1 MFNKPKVSWLDVK
14 LGLRM
19 FAKYPGL
26 SLVTVFGMSVAIA
39 IGAGY
44 FGAFGIMLDSRLPFD
59 PEGRVVAVHTRTVS
73 GPDVGNIDPASVHD
87 FEQWRTS
94 LTTIVDLGA
103 FRNDS
108 RNLITEGGETWLIR
122 EVAFITASAF
132 PFTGA
137 APVLGRTLLAED
149 ERPNAPPVL
158 VIGHEEW
165 QSRFNAEPKIIG
177 TTVRLDEV
185 PHTIVGVM
193 PQGFGFPIRHRY
205 WVPLRLT
212 DTDRSATA
220 GPSVNV
226 FGRLAPGASMEEARG
241 ELTAVSG
248 RLAKALPRTHENLRA
263 EVGSYALTFNNV
275 EGPEV
280 ELAIRGVQFGVGL
293 LLLIVA
299 VNVSVLVYARTA
311 TRTGELS
318 VRTAL
323 GASRANVVGLLF
335 VEALAPAIAAA
346 VIGLAMITVT
356 FRWMRGTLGNHL
368 DPADHMPYW
377 ITLGSNARLPES
389 FGVSPGVVA
398 YAVLLAG
405 IAAAIIGVLPALQ
418 ATGKR
423 MQVGLQQVAARSAS
437 MQLGRTWTV
446 LIVLQVAFAVAA
458 LPAALYNAAGALR
471 MGMRKAPPQA
481 SQLLRGSLEMTPSP
495 QVTRLDDAA
504 RAQDGTLF
512 VDRVTTWLQ
521 RTAAEPGV
529 VGVTYAAR
537 FAGEESYATIEAEAE
552 TPPAGSAAN
561 TKAPIAM
568 SAREGVVAAN
578 HFEVLGVPVVS
589 GRGFTSADVYPDVTV
604 VIVDQTFAQRLGG
617 GGNVLGRRI
626 RFSRQSSG
634 GVDTQGPWHE
644 IIGVVPA
651 FAGAFTPSSIETPA
665 PRFYRPMRLGE
676 VGYLAVIIKSAGGD
690 PTRLLKSLGEL
701 TASVHPSLKLHRLE
715 GAVRMF
721 EEYTISYKAVS
732 LVIFA
737 VTVSVLLLS
746 AAGIYAMMS
755 FTVAKRRREI
765 GIRSALGADSRQLLM
780 GIFGRASAQIGAG
793 IAVGLVVAAV
803 VERLAMGG
811 RGYVF
816 LPVVAGIMMTVGLL
830 AALGP
835 ARKGLAV
842 QPTEALRDE

>member
-1 MFNKPKVSWLDVK
+1 MFNKSKVSWLDVK

-59 PEGRVVAVHTRTVS
+59 PEGRVVVIHTRTVA
-73 GPDVGNIDPASVHD
+73 GQGAGNLDPASVHD
-87 FEQWRTS
+87 FEQWRAS
-94 LTTIVDLGA
+94 LKSITDIGA
-103 FRNDS
+103 FRDDS
-108 RNLITEGGETWLIR
+108 RNLITDDGDGWLVR

-132 PFTGA
+132 PLTGS

-165 QSRFNAEPKIIG
+165 QTRFRGDPKIIG
-177 TTVRLDEV
+177 ATVRLDEV

-193 PQGFGFPIRHRY
+193 PQAFEFPIRNRY

-212 DTDRSATA
+212 DIDRSAEA
-220 GPSVNV
+220 GPSLNV
-226 FGRLAPGASMEEARG
+226 FGRLAEGASWEGARA
-241 ELTAVSG
+241 ELAAMSE
-248 RLAKALPRTHENLRA
+248 RMAAALPSTHKNVRA
-263 EVGSYALTFNNV
+263 EIGSYALNFNNV
-275 EGPEV
+275 EGPEA
-280 ELAIRGVQFGVGL
+280 EMAIRGVQFGVGL

-318 VRTAL
+318 VRAAL
-323 GASRANVVGLLF
+323 GASRAHVVTLLF

-346 VIGLAMITVT
+346 AIGLAMVSVT
-356 FRWMRGTLGNHL
+356 FRFMRGTLGNHL

-377 ITLGSNARLPES
+377 ITLGSNSRLPES
-389 FGVSPGVVA
+389 FGVTPGVVA

-418 ATGKR
+418 ATGKK
-423 MQVGLQQVAARSAS
+423 MQAGLQQVASRSAG
-437 MQLGRTWTV
+437 MQLGRTWTA
-446 LIVLQVAFAVAA
+446 LIVLQVAFAVGA

-471 MGMRKAPPQA
+471 VGLRPPPPEA
-481 SQLLRGSLEMTPSP
+481 SQLLRGSLGMSRERAT
-495 QVTRLDDAA
+495 TRVDDAV
-504 RAQDGTLF
+504 RAQEGARF
-512 VDRVTTWLQ
+512 VERVNTWLQ
-521 RTAAEPGV
+521 RAAVEPGV
-529 VGVTYAAR
+529 DAVTYAAR
-537 FAGEESYATIEAEAE
+537 FAGEESNATIEAESE
-552 TPPAGSAAN
+552 SSGAGPGKAA
-561 TKAPIAM
+561 APVAM
-568 SAREGVVAAN
+568 SAYEGVIAPN
-578 HFEVLGVPVVS
+578 LFEVLGVPVVA
-589 GRGFTSADVYPDVTV
+589 GRGFTSADAFPDATAI
-604 VIVDQTFAQRLGG
+604 IVDQTFAQRLAG

-626 RFSRQSSG
+626 RFSGRSG
-634 GVDTQGPWHE
+634 DGADARGPWHE
-644 IIGVVPA
+644 IVGVVPA
-651 FAGAFTPSSIETPA
+651 FAGTFTPSTFETPG

-676 VGYLAVIIKSAGGD
+676 VEPIAVIIKAAGGD
-690 PTRLLKSLGEL
+690 PTRVSKRLEEL
-701 TASVHPSLKLHRLE
+701 TASVHPSLKLQRLQ

-721 EEYTISYKAVS
+721 EEYTVSFAAVS

-737 VTVSVLLLS
+737 VTASVLLLS

-793 IAVGLVVAAV
+793 IAIGLVVAGAIGKLV
-803 VERLAMGG
+803 LDG

-816 LPVVAGIMMTVGLL
+816 LPAVAAIMMAVGLL

-835 ARKGLAV
+835 ARKGLAI
-842 QPTEALRDE
+842 QPTEALREE